1 MAAIAVVASVALV
14 TVIAGPVDAADKK
27 HELLQLS
34 SDGVNFVTIAAPTMF
49 SSTEGYV
56 PGESRR
62 GTVWV
67 RNASKHSAY
76 LSLAVRNAGS
86 ATTFVLPGHLRLQAQ
101 SPGHGPTAAT
111 LPSPGVCAPIIEAWT
126 LAAGA
131 VLPLTLDLVMAL
143 DSPNSD
149 RNQAVDFTLTVVLQ
163 EEGPGQR
170 VNPCA
175 GTPDSSS
182 AADRVASMN
191 IGGGAS
197 GTATGGSVGAG
208 VSDNAQGSN
217 GADAGNDD
225 SLAAPGLNLAA
236 SGDEAVP
243 EVIPLFHKLQSNV
256 EATTYNP
263 WTWVVLVSGCL
274 YMFVLS
280 RKRSTTR

>member
-1 MAAIAVVASVALV
+1 MSKVAPLRSRAGSVRVAAMAVVASVALV
-14 TVIAGPVDAADKK
+14 TVIAGPVDAADTKN
-27 HELLQLS
+27 ELLQLS
-34 SDGVNFVTIAAPTMF
+34 SDGVNFVTNAAPTMF
-49 SSTEGYV
+49 SSTKGYV

-67 RNASKHSAY
+67 RNASKQSAY

-111 LPSPGVCAPIIEAWT
+111 LPSPGACAPVIEAWT

-131 VLPLTLDLVMAL
+131 VLPLTLDLVMGL
-143 DSPNSD
+143 DSPNST
-149 RNQAVDFTLTVVLQ
+149 RNQALDFTLTVVLQ

-170 VNPCA
+170 VDPCA
-175 GTPDSSS
+175 GAPDSSS
-182 AADRVASMN
+182 AADGVASMN
-191 IGGGAS
+191 IGGGAA

-217 GADAGNDD
+217 GADAGND
-225 SLAAPGLNLAA
+225 
-236 SGDEAVP
+236 AVP
-243 EVIPLFHKLQSNV
+243 EVMPLFHKLQSNV
-256 EATTYNP
+256 EATTYDP
-263 WTWVVLVSGCL
+263 WTWIVLVSGCL